1 MSTVIRIAAAVITDD
16 AGRALLVRKRDTTAW
31 MQPGGK
37 LEPGESPDVAL
48 ARELAEEL
56 GYRLAPA
63 AFEHWGRFTAAA
75 ANEAGHTVDCDIY
88 RVRTDQV
95 PAVAAE
101 IEELVWLDAGAAHG
115 LTLAP
120 LFVEQVLP
128 RLARDEPE
136 G

>member
-16 AGRALLVRKRDTTAW
+16 AGRVLLVRKRHTAAW

-56 GYRLAPA
+56 GYELDPA
-63 AFEHWGRFTAAA
+63 TFEHWGRFAADA
-75 ANEAGHTVDCDIY
+75 ANEVGHTVDCDIY

-95 PAVAAE
+95 PLVAAE
-101 IEELVWLDAGAAHG
+101 IEQLLWLEAGNPQG
-115 LTLAP
+115 LILAP
-120 LFVEQVLP
+120 LLVEHVLP
-128 RLARDEPE
+128 RLAQHEPE